1 MNRRTGVVVVPAGIA
16 TADVGV
22 VARAAVV
29 VLVVRAVVAV
39 VLADLAEAEALVV
52 LALAVVL
59 ADLVVRAE
67 AEARRVP
74 MVQSSPGTVR
84 PGMKAVRRRVAD
96 QAGHCRVH
104 QTSAST
110 PRMPMPRATLVL
122 LAIRASTSAAVPGLR
137 KEIVPRAAQGPT
149 VLLVARHKAMADATT
164 AVPTVVRV
172 PRTPPVVRVAAAVRA
187 TDAVDLDPD
196 LVRARARAGRK
207 AADRSRR
214 ATIAIGVALVE
225 VAGTSLPSSPRRH
238 RIQQLPRPSPWC
250 RPRPSQRL
258 RHRLPPLSKTPVRRR
273 PTANPSQ

>member
-1 MNRRTGVVVVPAGIA
+1 VNRRTGVVVVPVGIA

-22 VARAAVV
+22 GVRAAVV
-29 VLVVRAVVAV
+29 VRAVAVAV
-39 VLADLAEAEALVV
+39 VLAALAAARVEAEALVV

-84 PGMKAVRRRVAD
+84 PGTKVVRRRVAD
-96 QAGHCRVH
+96 QAGHCRGP

-149 VLLVARHKAMADATT
+149 VLLVARH
-164 AVPTVVRV
+164 
-172 PRTPPVVRVAAAVRA
+172 
-187 TDAVDLDPD
+187 
-196 LVRARARAGRK
+196 
-207 AADRSRR
+207 
-214 ATIAIGVALVE
+214 
-225 VAGTSLPSSPRRH
+225 
-238 RIQQLPRPSPWC
+238 
-250 RPRPSQRL
+250 
-258 RHRLPPLSKTPVRRR
+258 
-273 PTANPSQ
+273 